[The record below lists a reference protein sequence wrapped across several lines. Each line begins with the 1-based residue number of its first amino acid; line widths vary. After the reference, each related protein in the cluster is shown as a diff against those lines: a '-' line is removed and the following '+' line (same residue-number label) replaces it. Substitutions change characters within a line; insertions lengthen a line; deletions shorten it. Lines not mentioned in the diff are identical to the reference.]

1 MAHYG
6 SDVIDWWN
14 KAFQE
19 MKENGKYKKMC
30 ETSSLTHGEFFSIV
44 VMSHVCH

>member
-19 MKENGKYKKMC
+19 MKENGKYKKLC
-30 ETSSLTHGEFFSIV
+30 EKSSLTHGEFFSIV
-44 VMSHVCH
+44 EMSHFCH